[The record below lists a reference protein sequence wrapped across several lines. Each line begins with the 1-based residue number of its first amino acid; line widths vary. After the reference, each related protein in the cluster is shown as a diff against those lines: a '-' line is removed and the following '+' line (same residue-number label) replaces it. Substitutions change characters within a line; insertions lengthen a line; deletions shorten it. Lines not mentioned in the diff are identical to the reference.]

1 MTTLS
6 VADLAA
12 DLHLSK
18 AVVTD
23 YLRTGRIPGGFQPVQ
38 NGRWLIDA
46 TTYQQWKTERIAAVD
61 PHRIEPRSARS
72 RAAQTRRR
80 TA

>member
-1 MTTLS
+1 MSTLS
-6 VADLAA
+6 VHDVAA

-18 AVVTD
+18 VTVTD
-23 YLRTGRIPGGFQPVQ
+23 YLRTGRIPGGFQPVPG
-38 NGRWLIDA
+38 GRWLID
-46 TTYQQWKTERIAAVD
+46 TETYQQWKDDRMAAVD

-72 RAAQTRRR
+72 RAAQSRR